1 MRVSVFS
8 TKFVETFFILSRTE
22 RDTIKNVYWS
32 SCNVP
37 IILVR
42 FYWTW
47 NFSTYFR
54 KIPYQISWKPVQRE
68 PICST
73 HTEGRTDVMK
83 LIVACRK
90 FANAPKNLS
99 VNVVQGNTALCSE
112 ILAKHLD
119 RVDERKEG
127 YLNTKLVAQ
136 KVSTGLYSNV
146 ITQ

>member
-1 MRVSVFS
+1 
-8 TKFVETFFILSRTE
+8 
-22 RDTIKNVYWS
+22 
-32 SCNVP
+32 
-37 IILVR
+37 
-42 FYWTW
+42 
-47 NFSTYFR
+47 
-54 KIPYQISWKPVQRE
+54 
-68 PICST
+68 
-73 HTEGRTDVMK
+73 MK

-136 KVSTGLYSNV
+136 NVSTGLYSNV